1 MKTCRLSCFV
11 PLVVMM
17 GSLAL
22 PIIAAAQDPGAQ
34 PATNRWEPAIREF
47 EAQDAQNPPQPGGV
61 VFVGSSSIRMWN
73 LKESFPDLDALNRGF
88 GGSQLSDVVE
98 FADRIILPYKPRLV
112 IVYAG
117 DNDLAANKPPE
128 RVVADYRRLVKQ
140 IHEKL
145 PETRIAFI
153 GVKPSISRWRLIE
166 QVREVNRT
174 VAAIAAEDERLEFID
189 IEPSMLGE
197 DGQPRKELFLADGLH
212 LNAAGYEV
220 WTKLVRPVL
229 APSR

>member
-1 MKTCRLSCFV
+1 
-11 PLVVMM
+11 
-17 GSLAL
+17 
-22 PIIAAAQDPGAQ
+22 
-34 PATNRWEPAIREF
+34 
-47 EAQDAQNPPQPGGV
+47 
-61 VFVGSSSIRMWN
+61 
-73 LKESFPDLDALNRGF
+73 NRGF

-166 QVREVNRT
+166 QVRAVNRT